1 MFLFN
6 CISVVTNIGQQL
18 NSVTTYKIKSR
29 ISYPFPAESQ
39 NILSLMF
46 EKKPLSE
53 SYGVQTIGIV
63 KIFLF
68 TPKIL
73 MLKVKIS

>member
-46 EKKPLSE
+46 EKKNLSQKAMEFKPLE
-53 SYGVQTIGIV
+53 
-63 KIFLF
+63 FLKYF
-68 TPKIL
+68 YSLQKY
-73 MLKVKIS
+73 